1 MLKPHREPAKGP
13 FRAEHLRDGDRYELS
28 NGHPL
33 YCAPAGRDHA
43 APHLIGASVL
53 DSDPEVEWA
62 GVDAGFTP
70 APGTLRAPDVAV
82 AAPAGEDTAGWIP
95 GAPPLAVEYAARGQ
109 DEAELQVKI
118 AELLAAGTRFVWVV
132 RLRGPRRVEVYEA
145 GQPVRLLNAGERLEA
160 PGILRNPV
168 PVEALYDRAA
178 GHRATLRNLLQ
189 REGYESLEAV
199 RAEGRQEGH
208 AAGRQEGHAVGRQ
221 EGRRETRIEDL
232 KRLLTRRFGELPAWA
247 IARLEGATL
256 DRLEVW
262 LDEILDAATLEALL
276 DAPPAAPDK
285 GSPMA
290 ANPVPSGMDG

>member
-1 MLKPHREPAKGP
+1 
-13 FRAEHLRDGDRYELS
+13 
-28 NGHPL
+28 
-33 YCAPAGRDHA
+33 
-43 APHLIGASVL
+43 
-53 DSDPEVEWA
+53 
-62 GVDAGFTP
+62 
-70 APGTLRAPDVAV
+70 
-82 AAPAGEDTAGWIP
+82 
-95 GAPPLAVEYAARGQ
+95 
-109 DEAELQVKI
+109 
-118 AELLAAGTRFVWVV
+118 V

-208 AAGRQEGHAVGRQ
+208 AVGRQ

-247 IARLEGATL
+247 IARVEGATL